1 MSNMSNMSQPGA
13 TDTARWSP
21 TLKRVTIAV
30 LIVAALFLIYR
41 AGDIVRPF
49 VWAAILGYILLPLV
63 RIIEERL
70 GGRRGLAATAVFV
83 AVLVFIIGGVRFL
96 APLAVGQ
103 MQMFQRTLPTLI
115 ANGQNT
121 LAETLDQMGA
131 EDLVPIVFGPIATAP
146 IEITRSVATFAVPFI
161 VGFSHFLLEL
171 LVFLI
176 GLFFFLRDFPR
187 LLSWVRRVIPVASRH
202 ELLPLGAQVSLLLGR
217 YVRGQLVLVMIM
229 WTATTIGLTLFGVPF
244 SLLLG
249 IMTGVLEVIPIIG
262 PITAGAIACLVALG
276 NPNPFG
282 WSQLLYVAAVA
293 VMYTVLRHAEDYFV
307 IPLVIGRI
315 VRLHPALVIFAL
327 LSGGAVFGLLGVILA
342 VPVAATLRLVLIYVN
357 AKLRDEDPF
366 PQLEHE
372 LAEEGERIIEPAPM
386 RTLDPRPRT

>member
-1 MSNMSNMSQPGA
+1 MTSTQS
-13 TDTARWSP
+13 TRWSP
-21 TLKRVTIAV
+21 TLKRTTIAV
-30 LIVAALFLIYR
+30 LIVAAGFLVYR

-49 VWAAILGYILLPLV
+49 LWAAIVGYILLPVV
-63 RIIEERL
+63 RLLEERL
-70 GGRRGLAATAVFV
+70 GGRRNVAAGIVFV
-83 AVLVFIIGGVRFL
+83 AVLVFVFGGLRFL

-103 MQMFQRTLPTLI
+103 MQTFQRVLPTLV
-115 ANGQNT
+115 ANAQNT
-121 LAETLDQMGA
+121 LAETLDQLGA
-131 EDLVPIVFGPIATAP
+131 EDLVPIVFGPISTAP
-146 IEITRSVATFAVPFI
+146 VELTRNVAGLAVPFI
-161 VGFSHFLLEL
+161 VGFSHFLLEF

-187 LLSWVRRVIPVASRH
+187 LINWLKRTIPPPSRH
-202 ELLPLGAQVSLLLGR
+202 ELLPLGDQVSLLLGR
-217 YVRGQLVLVMIM
+217 YVRGQLVLVVIM

-249 IMTGVLEVIPIIG
+249 LMTGVLEVIPIIG

-293 VMYTVLRHAEDYFV
+293 IMYTVLRHAEDYFV

-315 VRLHPALVIFAL
+315 VRLHPAIVIFAL
-327 LSGGAVFGLLGVILA
+327 LSGGAVFGLLGIILA
-342 VPVAATLRLVLIYVN
+342 VPIAATLRLVLIYVS

-366 PQLEHE
+366 PHLEHE
-372 LAEEGERIIEPAPM
+372 LAEEGERPSESAPAI
-386 RTLDPRPRT
+386 RTLDPRPRS